1 MLILTREHVEGLED
15 AERVI
20 EGKYN
25 QFLRMKDGMELIKI
39 YGVTPE
45 TEKENFSQ
53 KLINQ
58 VNEVAQVVD
67 CLKNYRILGSR
78 TYKPELSSINASCI
92 LGDKQL
98 CEYLI
103 NDEKETISEMEFEM
117 GKLIGM
123 LELCDSSIVTRIQND
138 YRLLKTKSQV
148 ITDVYEELKSK
159 LEE

>member
-45 TEKENFSQ
+45 TEKEKFSQ

-78 TYKPELSSINASCI
+78 TNEPKLSSINDSCI
-92 LGDKQL
+92 LGDK
-98 CEYLI
+98 
-103 NDEKETISEMEFEM
+103 
-117 GKLIGM
+117 
-123 LELCDSSIVTRIQND
+123 
-138 YRLLKTKSQV
+138 
-148 ITDVYEELKSK
+148 
-159 LEE
+159 